1 MILTGTGTV
10 DSTASQTAVPQI
22 LDSYGSADTAYSL
35 RKLRTVYA
43 GFAIRVRRSTDNTEQ
58 DIGFSKN
65 ILDISS
71 LLAFCGGGNGFVTVW
86 YDQSGNANHITQ
98 TSATSQPQIVASG
111 VILTVGG
118 RPTVLFDGTND
129 YMTIGSQRFSNSVM
143 TSFYVTQNLSPYNYG
158 GIITSKQAGVDNAP
172 ALDWDGGTG
181 KLETIW
187 ANPNSVLQTNRQNAL
202 FIGNSYYSGSGI
214 QAWTNNV
221 SDGTNSQ
228 TVTIAPN
235 ASTTW
240 FGTYRTEE
248 AVNSARMY
256 LSEFFNYFSDQSS
269 NRTTINSNLNSF
281 YVAY

>member
-1 MILTGTGTV
+1 MILTGTGTI
-10 DSTASQTAVPQI
+10 DSVASQTAVPQI
-22 LDSYGSADTAYSL
+22 LDTYGSADTAFSL
-35 RKLRTVYA
+35 RKLRTAYA
-43 GFAIRVRRSTDNTEQ
+43 GSAIRVRRSSDNTEQ
-58 DIGFSKN
+58 DIGFAKN
-65 ILDISS
+65 ILDLSS
-71 LLAFCGGGNGFVTVW
+71 LLAFCGTGNGFVTVW
-86 YDQSGNANHITQ
+86 YDQSGNGNNILQ

-111 VILTVGG
+111 SVLTTGG

-129 YMTIGSQRFSNSVM
+129 YMFIGSQRFSNSVM
-143 TSFYVTQNLSPYNYG
+143 TTFYATQNLSPYNYG
-158 GIITSKQAGVDNAP
+158 GIITSKIAGIDNAP

-187 ANPNSVLQTNRQNAL
+187 ANPNSVLQTTRQNAL

-228 TVTIAPN
+228 TVTTVPN
-235 ASTTW
+235 PSTTW

-248 AVNSARMY
+248 TVLCGRFY

-269 NRTTINSNLNSF
+269 NRATINLNLNSF